1 MDLNKTAIVLTAH
14 PKQQKW
20 WRPVLL
26 ALEGYPGPLILAYD
40 DIDFEPIPDDIVR
53 RFAIITITGYQAG
66 KLGHGRGELVCM
78 RNGFVAAEQMDI
90 DYVLKLGFDEPPWRW
105 RNIASLITSLE
116 DNRLDCID
124 CETRFIFG
132 RPKLLA
138 EVMQVADVATRP
150 PGAAES
156 YWRSVINKY
165 NILRITERPYWEK
178 LLGVLHLQGE
188 YAANHGQGNAWS
200 WTIGELWPR
209 ANE

>member
-53 RFAIITITGYQAG
+53 RFAIITITGYPPG

-90 DYVLKLGFDEPPWRW
+90 NYVLKLGFDEPPWRW
-105 RNIASLITSLE
+105 RNIAKLIDCLE

-124 CETRFIFG
+124 CETRIIFG

-138 EVMQVADVATRP
+138 EVMQVIDVAARA
-150 PGAAES
+150 PGAAEN
-156 YWRSVINKY
+156 YWKSVINKY
-165 NILRITERPYWEK
+165 QILRITERPYWEK
-178 LLGVLHLQGE
+178 LLGIIHLQGE
-188 YAANHGQGNAWS
+188 YSANHGHGNAFA

-209 ANE
+209 LKE